1 MPSTSIAR
9 RRGSSS
15 SPASPSASLCSPSIS
30 SATPCATGS
39 TRASAPRPG
48 AEARGIFLLER
59 LGLALLRLGIGFH
72 QLDLHERSPAG
83 LQSDVG
89 MGGAHAPYIAHEL
102 LRLAAM

>member
-15 SPASPSASLCSPSIS
+15 SPASPSVSPCSPSIS

-39 TRASAPRPG
+39 IRASAPRSG
-48 AEARGIFLLER
+48 AEARGIFLLQR

-72 QLDLHERSPAG
+72 QLDLRERLPAG
-83 LQSDVG
+83 LQSAVG
-89 MGGAHAPYIAHEL
+89 LEAAHASDVAHEFMS
-102 LRLAAM
+102 LAP